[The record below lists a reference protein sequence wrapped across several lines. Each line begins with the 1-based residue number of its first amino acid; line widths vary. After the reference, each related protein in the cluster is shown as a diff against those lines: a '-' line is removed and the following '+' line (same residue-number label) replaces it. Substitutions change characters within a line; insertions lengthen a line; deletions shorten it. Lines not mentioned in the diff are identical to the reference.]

1 MLWFLKDRSLN
12 VTEAA
17 LQIRRYN
24 AWRVENGYDNV
35 SFESVESEFN
45 TGKALLLDQRDLL
58 GRARRTLLATSQ
70 GTEVTWMYDLVGIAC
85 HVIGCHSTPLNRRG
99 YKVSWVTW

>member
-1 MLWFLKDRSLN
+1 MSVRLYSMLWFLKDRSLD
-12 VTEAA
+12 VAEAA

-58 GRARRTLLATSQ
+58 GRWGLADIARHVKDIFFSNVRRAPRRF
-70 GTEVTWMYDLVGIAC
+70 TW
-85 HVIGCHSTPLNRRG
+85 
-99 YKVSWVTW
+99 